1 MRMSPAS
8 TTPRAKSSTA
18 ATYCRVP
25 LPAMAATAGG
35 PELQVTLL
43 VLGKREFCGPLSV
56 PGFAR
61 SLCLI
66 PTDSRAL
73 EMLRGGA
80 SPTGIA
86 QRQCVAVSTLRTQIG
101 SVRAKTGAAS
111 IGELVRQIAVRPPL
125 VGALRAMPAP
135 GCI

>member
-1 MRMSPAS
+1 MRMSPTS

-25 LPAMAATAGG
+25 LPAMAATAGA

-56 PGFAR
+56 RFAR

-80 SPTGIA
+80 RPTGIA
-86 QRQCVAVSTLRTQIG
+86 QRQCVAVSTVRTQIG